1 MVQEKSTPIKLIL
14 MMIISSHFISS
25 VLCSLQHRRMKV
37 NLPNIRS
44 NFTQMNSFNVD
55 VTFIVQ
61 DISSIK
67 PVDMEFKMDFS
78 VVYNWTI
85 HHSSCTQSLREWMNA
100 SSHHSGNIRQTNHE
114 STLIS
119 TGDKYHLAGVEAS
132 RYFWIPDASFMDV
145 KKLDAPNGVSG
156 STLLSVIVSS
166 ANHCSLVLETSLSAT
181 VACFFSFRLSPYD
194 QQICYFRMR
203 SHSYPLPYL
212 KLNWSSQ
219 GVMISRDYHLS
230 LNHYE
235 AYFRFNHTIWHSFHI
250 TSDDYSTLL
259 ITFKFNRK
267 LSNFAVSVV
276 IPTVLMVTVAY
287 SSFWIPVDSG
297 PGRFLLTV
305 LTLLALVT
313 QFSGLRLQQPAIS
326 YVSAGDIWLITCMM
340 FVFVAIIELAIVN
353 YLDRRRKSIISSIK
367 QLKQTE
373 EAKHQTKIKQ
383 IRDKFNRDLQY
394 GYSSVRLT
402 PSLIKALD
410 AEEDVESPKNL
421 DASRLRPFGRWTPGD
436 MLTFADE
443 ATTISRKVPS
453 DLAVRIDIVMRIAFP
468 ILFSLFN
475 LLYWSLLLTRS
486 V

>member
-1 MVQEKSTPIKLIL
+1 MKLIVL
-14 MMIISSHFISS
+14 MMLSLHLTSVCSSE
-25 VLCSLQHRRMKV
+25 HRRLKV
-37 NLPNIRS
+37 NLPKVRS
-44 NFTQMNSFNVD
+44 NATHTNPFTVD

-85 HHSSCTQSLREWMNA
+85 DRSACFQSLQEWLNM
-100 SSHHSGNIRQTNHE
+100 SSHQSGNIRQTDHD

-119 TGDKYHLAGVEAS
+119 TGDKYHLSGLEAS

-156 STLLSVIVSS
+156 STLLRVLVSS
-166 ANHCSLVLETSLSAT
+166 TSHCSLVLETSLSAT

-194 QQICYFRMR
+194 QQICNFRMR

-212 KLNWSSQ
+212 SLAWSPQ

-235 AYFRFNHTIWHSFHI
+235 AYFRFNHTVWHSFHI

-267 LSNFAVSVV
+267 ISNFAVSVV

-326 YVSAGDIWLITCMM
+326 YVSAGDIWLISCMM
-340 FVFVAIIELAIVN
+340 FVFLAIIELAIVN
-353 YLDRRRKSIISSIK
+353 YLDRRRKFMLARAK
-367 QLKQTE
+367 ELREAE
-373 EAKHQTKIKQ
+373 EAKHQSKIKQ
-383 IRDKFNRDLQY
+383 MRDKFNKDLEY

-410 AEEDVESPKNL
+410 AEEDMEAPKSL
-421 DASRLRPFGRWTPGD
+421 DCSRLRPFGKWTPGH

-443 ATTISRKVPS
+443 TSKGEVKVPD
-453 DLAVRIDIVMRIAFP
+453 DLALKIDIGMRIAFP
-468 ILFSLFN
+468 ILFSIFN

-486 V
+486 M